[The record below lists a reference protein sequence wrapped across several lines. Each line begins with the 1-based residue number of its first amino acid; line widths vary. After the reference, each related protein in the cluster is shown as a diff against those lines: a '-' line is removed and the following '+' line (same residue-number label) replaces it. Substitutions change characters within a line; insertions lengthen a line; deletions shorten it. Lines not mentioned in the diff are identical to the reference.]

1 MPYGCGGE
9 RAKIRKFLGPFTSF
23 LRFRALFTPLSSSI
37 SDQVIFG
44 QKKEGDIVAM
54 FLPLQV
60 FPRAILQ

>member
-1 MPYGCGGE
+1 MAVGVKE
-9 RAKIRKFLGPFTSF
+9 RRSESFWAPFTSF

-54 FLPLQV
+54 FLPPQV